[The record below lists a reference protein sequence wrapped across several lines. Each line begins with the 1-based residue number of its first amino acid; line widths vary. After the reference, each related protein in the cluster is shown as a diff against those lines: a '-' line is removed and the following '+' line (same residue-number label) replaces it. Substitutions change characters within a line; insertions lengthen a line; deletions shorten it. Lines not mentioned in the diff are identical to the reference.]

1 VNWSRKAGANET
13 VTVGAKQTTTVG
25 AAHSLT
31 VGADSTTTVAG
42 QYSLKVAK
50 QVLIEGDQVVIKAK
64 SSLKLDCSGT
74 TVELTPAL
82 LKAISSAIQLNP

>member
-1 VNWSRKAGANET
+1 
-13 VTVGAKQTTTVG
+13 
-25 AAHSLT
+25 
-31 VGADSTTTVAG
+31 VAG